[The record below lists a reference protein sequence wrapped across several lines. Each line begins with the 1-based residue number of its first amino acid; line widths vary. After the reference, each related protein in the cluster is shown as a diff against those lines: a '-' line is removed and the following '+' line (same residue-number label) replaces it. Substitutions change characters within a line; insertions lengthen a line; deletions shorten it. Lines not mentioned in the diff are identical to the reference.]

1 MHWLLGWASV
11 APKTP
16 DKLRSVYQSSWPY
29 CRYFGLVNL
38 VAKIDVWAEAGTTE
52 PLLLWFMA
60 ASLAALDALAG
71 THSHSARDNLDLTA
85 DHTPGGYRAGF
96 FVNAFFAKPDIEG

>member
-29 CRYFGLVNL
+29 CRYLGLVNL
-38 VAKIDVWAEAGTTE
+38 VAKIDV
-52 PLLLWFMA
+52 
-60 ASLAALDALAG
+60 
-71 THSHSARDNLDLTA
+71 
-85 DHTPGGYRAGF
+85 
-96 FVNAFFAKPDIEG
+96 